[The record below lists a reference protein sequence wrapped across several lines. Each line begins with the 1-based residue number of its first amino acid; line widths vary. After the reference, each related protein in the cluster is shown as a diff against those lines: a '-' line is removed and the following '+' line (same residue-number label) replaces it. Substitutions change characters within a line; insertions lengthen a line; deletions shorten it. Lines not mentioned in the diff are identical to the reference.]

1 LKPLVGA
8 TIIFGQFGF
17 QKMESI
23 FVIMESK
30 LYMRE
35 KQKKNKTGLL
45 PNYFKKVGIA
55 VLALAFIPAI
65 TIKAIDINLTEAQKE
80 LLRLMSINVF
90 ILGLL
95 FVAWAKDKIEDE
107 MTIALRLKS
116 MGFAFIWAIL
126 FVVLKPLTD
135 ALFKNPLGKES
146 AQGLVIS
153 MLFFYLMVYYFQ
165 KKGR

>member
-1 LKPLVGA
+1 
-8 TIIFGQFGF
+8 
-17 QKMESI
+17 MESI

-35 KQKKNKTGLL
+35 KKKKDKTGLL
-45 PNYFKKVGIA
+45 PHYFKKVGIA
-55 VLALAFIPAI
+55 ILLLAFIPAI
-65 TIKAIDINLTEAQKE
+65 TIKAININLAEAQKE
-80 LLRLMSINVF
+80 LLRLMTINVF

-107 MTIALRLKS
+107 LTISLRLKS
-116 MGFAFIWAIL
+116 MGFAFIWAVL
-126 FVVLKPLTD
+126 FVVLKPFTD
-135 ALFKNPLGKES
+135 ALFGNPLGKES

-153 MLFFYLMVYYFQ
+153 MLFFYLIVYYFQ